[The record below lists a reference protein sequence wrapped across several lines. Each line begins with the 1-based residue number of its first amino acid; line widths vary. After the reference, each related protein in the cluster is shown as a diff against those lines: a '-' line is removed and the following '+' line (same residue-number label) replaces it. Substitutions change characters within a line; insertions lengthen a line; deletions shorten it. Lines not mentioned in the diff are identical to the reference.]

1 MAKTPHAD
9 FDDDEIGE
17 PSATFN
23 LGGRR
28 WTCRPTEDVPFG
40 VVQKFYEAAQAGEGE
55 GDDDGAGLMQV
66 GPFFRATISRD
77 EVKEFMEMLA
87 DPDGPLTLGKVQ
99 PVMEFIAGNVL
110 GRPTE
115 PDETS
120 APGPAKTGPSSVG
133 ASSRR
138 AIARK

>member
-1 MAKTPHAD
+1 MTKTPHAD
-9 FDDDEIGE
+9 FDDDDIGE
-17 PSATFN
+17 PSATFT

-40 VVQKFYEAAQAGEGE
+40 VIQKFYEAAQAGEN
-55 GDDDGAGLMQV
+55 DDGEGLMQV

-77 EVKEFMEMLA
+77 ETKDFMDMLA
-87 DPDGPLTLGKVQ
+87 DPNGPLTLGKVQ

-115 PDETS
+115 PAETS
-120 APGPAKTGPSSVG
+120 APGPAKTGPKSVAG
-133 ASSRR
+133 SSRQ